1 MRAVLEY
8 YIIGTGE
15 TEMERIELA
24 FALRDLFDELS
35 TQIASIPITVLA
47 PIAGT
52 LLEHVTLILEYV
64 Q

>member
-1 MRAVLEY
+1 
-8 YIIGTGE
+8 
-15 TEMERIELA
+15 MERIELA